1 LLTGRCRD
9 RARPADEKPNAVG
22 TPSASATA
30 NAIADVAGRTPL
42 RATTITADRLVQRT
56 PCVKV
61 RQYASSD
68 RAHQRPDEPRPAY
81 CFAWYQPSAAP
92 GTNSHRCAEAK
103 SAFKTQQVQG
113 DQGKEPSSNGK
124 EKSIQHL
131 TPRCFAPLSNV
142 PLQPRR
148 LRIASAAVGC
158 KRIGVGRHHAELT
171 ERQSLDA
178 GATLTRGQ
186 KRLRHRAAVP
196 FVSRVWHERDAFV
209 SDRDK
214 PAAWNLGSADPIVKH
229 LQFETFRG
237 HLLEDKDF
245 GLEFCHAIS

>member
-1 LLTGRCRD
+1 VFRVR
-9 RARPADEKPNAVG
+9 
-22 TPSASATA
+22 
-30 NAIADVAGRTPL
+30 RTW
-42 RATTITADRLVQRT
+42 RFSRGG
-56 PCVKV
+56 
-61 RQYASSD
+61 SSPHS
-68 RAHQRPDEPRPAY
+68 R
-81 CFAWYQPSAAP
+81 
-92 GTNSHRCAEAK
+92 
-103 SAFKTQQVQG
+103 
-113 DQGKEPSSNGK
+113 
-124 EKSIQHL
+124 
-131 TPRCFAPLSNV
+131 
-142 PLQPRR
+142 RR
-148 LRIASAAVGC
+148 LQTL
-158 KRIGVGRHHAELT
+158 GRHHAELT

-186 KRLRHRAAVP
+186 KRLRRRAAVP